1 MPLFLISQ
9 HSFFFKDFFP
19 QLPHSNYQSQQQ
31 QPPLPHQK
39 KKKTTKILF
48 LTRLLQR
55 KQKQA
60 LIPALKSPRP
70 SHSPLQSAA
79 LSSHHFPGTKP
90 CGAARAMRAQF
101 SPKLYSQAF
110 PPDELGRKSGSWL
123 RDTCSH
129 VQD

>member
-1 MPLFLISQ
+1 MSLFLISQ

-19 QLPHSNYQSQQQ
+19 QLPHSHYQSQQQ

-39 KKKTTKILF
+39 KKKKSKILF
-48 LTRLLQR
+48 LTQFLQR

-60 LIPALKSPRP
+60 LVPALKSPHP
-70 SHSPLQSAA
+70 SHSPLQSSA

-90 CGAARAMRAQF
+90 CGAARSVRAQF
-101 SPKLYSQAF
+101 SPKLYAQAF
-110 PPDELGRKSGSWL
+110 HPDEVGRKSGSWL
-123 RDTCSH
+123 RDTCSR

>member
-1 MPLFLISQ
+1 MSLFLISQ
-9 HSFFFKDFFP
+9 HSFFFQDFFP
-19 QLPHSNYQSQQQ
+19 RLSHSHYQSQQQ

-39 KKKTTKILF
+39 KKKKSKILF
-48 LTRLLQR
+48 LTQLLQR

-60 LIPALKSPRP
+60 LVPALKSPHP

-90 CGAARAMRAQF
+90 CGAARSMRAQF

-110 PPDELGRKSGSWL
+110 HPYEVGRKSGSWL
-123 RDTCSH
+123 IDTCSH